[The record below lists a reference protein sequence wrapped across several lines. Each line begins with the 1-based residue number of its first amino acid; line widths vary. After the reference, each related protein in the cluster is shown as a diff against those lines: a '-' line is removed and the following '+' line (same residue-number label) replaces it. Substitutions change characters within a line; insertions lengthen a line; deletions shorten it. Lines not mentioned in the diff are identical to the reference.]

1 MSFRPILATWNDL
14 DLTFKVAPRYGRVA
28 REQFADGEEY
38 PLEVVEHR
46 SSTEHNHY
54 FASVKNAWDNIN
66 DPETINLLG
75 GPNGLRHWALIQTGW
90 CHTTPIGP
98 MSKAAA
104 IKGAHGAA
112 ENFRLWADGSTASKH
127 GGSYIEVVIRPV
139 DGGWVVIVKTPM
151 SQSRA
156 AMKKEAF
163 RHSKRDVLEVLAG
176 QIQVKRRELEQ
187 SAKDTA

>member
-1 MSFRPILATWNDL
+1 MTFRPVLATWNDA
-14 DLTFKVAPRYGRVA
+14 DLSFKVVA
-28 REQFADGEEY
+28 RFGRLARSQFSNGEDY

-46 SSTEHNHY
+46 SSAEHNHY
-54 FASVKNAWDNIN
+54 FAAIKNAWDNVN
-66 DPETINLLG
+66 DEETIRLLG

-90 CHTTPIGP
+90 CYTVPIGP

-112 ENFRLWADGSTASKH
+112 DNFRRWSDEMNSSKQ
-127 GGSYIEVVIRPV
+127 GGSYVEVVIRPV

-156 AMKKEAF
+156 AMKKEPF
-163 RHSKRDVLEVLAG
+163 RDSKKAVLELLAG

-187 SAKDTA
+187 SGKDAA